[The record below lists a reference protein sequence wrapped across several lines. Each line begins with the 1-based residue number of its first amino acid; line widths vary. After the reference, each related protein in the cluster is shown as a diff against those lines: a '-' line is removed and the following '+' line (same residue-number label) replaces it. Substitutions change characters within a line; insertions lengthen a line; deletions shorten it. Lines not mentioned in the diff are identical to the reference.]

1 MGRYYSV
8 QTGKEGKFWFAV
20 QPSDD
25 PRTVYHMGEIEP
37 DDEWDEESGY
47 SDSYTDYES
56 ADAEKIKK
64 HLDDDSY
71 TDYESADAEK
81 IKKHLDEQY
90 DILGVPKEERKYK
103 CENEGHYVWEDLA
116 KYYLTEKEPPKDAMG
131 HMACGYYMGDDKP
144 TMYPISS
151 EKELAASRVQL
162 GLVIYN
168 TILTEGICML
178 NAEN

>member
-25 PRTVYHMGEIEP
+25 PKTVYHMGEIEP

-47 SDSYTDYES
+47 SDTYTDYES
-56 ADAEKIKK
+56 ADAK
-64 HLDDDSY
+64 
-71 TDYESADAEK
+71 K

-103 CENEGHYVWEDLA
+103 CEDEGHYVWHDLA
-116 KYYLTEKEPPKDAMG
+116 KYYLTEQEPPKDEAYKV
-131 HMACGYYMGDDKP
+131 CGYYMGDDKP

-168 TILTEGICML
+168 TILTEGVCML

>member
-8 QTGKEGKFWFAV
+8 QTGKQGKFWFAV

-25 PRTVYHMGEIEP
+25 PKTVYHMSKIEP
-37 DDEWDEESGY
+37 DDEWDEESEH
-47 SDSYTDYES
+47 SDTYTDYES
-56 ADAEKIKK
+56 SDAK
-64 HLDDDSY
+64 
-71 TDYESADAEK
+71 K

-103 CENEGHYVWEDLA
+103 CEEEGKYVWEDLA

-131 HMACGYYMGDDKP
+131 YATCGYYMGDDKP

>member
-1 MGRYYSV
+1 MSRYYST

-25 PRTVYHMGEIEP
+25 PRTVFHMSEVEP
-37 DDEWDEESGY
+37 DDEWDEESEY
-47 SDSYTDYES
+47 SETYTDYES
-56 ADAEKIKK
+56 DNADEIK
-64 HLDDDSY
+64 D
-71 TDYESADAEK
+71 
-81 IKKHLDEQY
+81 HLDEQY
-90 DILGVPKEERKYK
+90 DILGVPREERKYK
-103 CENEGHYVWEDLA
+103 CENEGEYVWEDLA
-116 KYYLTEKEPPKDAMG
+116 KYYLTEKEPPKDEAYKV
-131 HMACGYYMGDDKP
+131 CGYYMGEDKP
-144 TMYPISS
+144 TMFPISS

>member
-1 MGRYYSV
+1 MGRYYST

-64 HLDDDSY
+64 HLD
-71 TDYESADAEK
+71 
-81 IKKHLDEQY
+81 EQY

-103 CENEGHYVWEDLA
+103 CENEGEYVWEDLA
-116 KYYLTEKEPPKDAMG
+116 KYYLTEKEPPEDEAYKV
-131 HMACGYYMGDDKP
+131 CGYYMGDDKP

>member
-1 MGRYYSV
+1 MGRYYST

-37 DDEWDEESGY
+37 DDEWDEESEY
-47 SDSYTDYES
+47 S
-56 ADAEKIKK
+56 
-64 HLDDDSY
+64 DSY

-103 CENEGHYVWEDLA
+103 CENEGEYVWEDLA
-116 KYYLTEKEPPKDAMG
+116 KYYLTEKEPPEDEAYKV
-131 HMACGYYMGDDKP
+131 CGYYMGEDKP

-151 EKELAASRVQL
+151 AKELAASRVQL

>member
-1 MGRYYSV
+1 MGRYYNT

-64 HLDDDSY
+64 HLD
-71 TDYESADAEK
+71 
-81 IKKHLDEQY
+81 EQY

-103 CENEGHYVWEDLA
+103 CENEGEYVWEDLA
-116 KYYLTEKEPPKDAMG
+116 KYYLTEKETKDAMG
-131 HMACGYYMGDDKP
+131 HKACGYYMGDDKP

>member
-25 PRTVYHMGEIEP
+25 PKTVYHMGEIEP

-56 ADAEKIKK
+56 SDAK
-64 HLDDDSY
+64 
-71 TDYESADAEK
+71 K

-103 CENEGHYVWEDLA
+103 CENEGKYVWEELT

-131 HMACGYYMGDDKP
+131 HMACGYYMGDDRP